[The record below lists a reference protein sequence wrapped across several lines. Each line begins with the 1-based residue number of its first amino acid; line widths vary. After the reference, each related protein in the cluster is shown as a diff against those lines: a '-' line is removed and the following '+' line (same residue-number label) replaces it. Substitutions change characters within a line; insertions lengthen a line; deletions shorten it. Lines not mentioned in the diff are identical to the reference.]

1 MEISPEQVRA
11 ILRSELREKVISK
24 VRGVAQILHD
34 PSSIPDAVLR
44 NIASDALEVLND
56 DGPEV
61 EVYEAEQSK
70 GIYLVVIVG
79 VEGAYFVRAIEYD
92 DQGLFSSLE
101 EARSQL
107 MSDYGEFLVSD
118 DRADDDHEDVE

>member
-101 EARSQL
+101 EARSEL
-107 MSDYGEFLVSD
+107 MFHYGEFLVSD